1 MSLLEED
8 TNYLRL
14 AILVIKLSP
23 KAVRVLFNNKFPA
36 VNLPNILTRKHGKL
50 QALYNQRIINQVQWN
65 ILFPSSGKKSIC

>member
-23 KAVRVLFNNKFPA
+23 KAVRVLFNNRFPA
-36 VNLPNILTRKHGKL
+36 VNLPNILARKHVKL
-50 QALYNQRIINQVQWN
+50 QALHDKRIISEAQWKL
-65 ILFPSSGKKSIC
+65 LFPFLGK